1 MKRLFGFVPVRHA
14 VMLPGYGPGA
24 APPIRRDQTP
34 HVRVRLRISLRAAG
48 RQIAFALGQFRLPDG
63 HTLEMQLPSTDPIW
77 FIKAPFE
84 RVVTETTEWLNGLGG
99 RSFTRLREP
108 LPSMLHHLEP
118 WAMPSWKQLMVSTSA
133 NQWTALFTQGS
144 DIGTANVVGARL
156 DCLNIRTSHQPHINH
171 DGKIVTYGST
181 TLWIHSGARHLR
193 SIQESYQSRWL
204 WTLFGDP
211 QPFENLDKYTAKK
224 IPDRAEGI

>member
-1 MKRLFGFVPVRHA
+1 MC
-14 VMLPGYGPGA
+14 
-24 APPIRRDQTP
+24 
-34 HVRVRLRISLRAAG
+34 
-48 RQIAFALGQFRLPDG
+48 LGQFRLPDG
-63 HTLEMQLPSTDPIW
+63 HTLEMQLPFTDPIW

-118 WAMPSWKQLMVSTSA
+118 WAMPSWKQLVVSTSA
-133 NQWTALFTQGS
+133 DQWTAVFSQGS

-156 DCLNIRTSHQPHINH
+156 DCLNIRTSHQPHITR
-171 DGKIVTYGST
+171 DRKIVSYGST
-181 TLWIHSGARHLR
+181 ALWIHSGARHVR
-193 SIQESYQSRWL
+193 SIQASYQSRWL

-211 QPFENLDKYTAKK
+211 QPFENLDSYTAKK
-224 IPDRAEGI
+224 IPDRFTLESLNEYCHALGIERDNSGFYESEGLLIEEDTSSWTRKPSQVNSTERLRDTI